1 MKVASLFHNPKA
13 GDSTHDKHELVS
25 LIDNEDFKCVYIST
39 KGKKWDI
46 DKDADIGIIAGG
58 DGTVRKVA
66 AYMLKK
72 MKKDIPPLALLPLG
86 TANNIASA
94 LNISSSPGEIIASLN
109 KRQAKP
115 FDIGSIDGLNGQDFF
130 LESFG
135 CGIFANL
142 MNAMK
147 KKDHKEKS
155 ASEKLNDALRTML
168 EIAGDYEARECKLEI
183 DGNDYSGSYLMA
195 EVMNINSIGPNL
207 LLSPFSDTS
216 DGIFEIVLIAEKDR
230 KQLVQYLENRVNGIE
245 EAASFRTIQGRNIKI
260 KWEGLHVHVDDK
272 IVKEKKE
279 IKAKVEAEPGRLQ
292 FLM

>member
-1 MKVASLFHNPKA
+1 MKVANLFHNPKA
-13 GDSTHDKHELVS
+13 GDSTHDKHELTS
-25 LIDNEDFKCVYIST
+25 LIKDEGFKCVYIST
-39 KGKKWDI
+39 KGKEWDI

-66 AYMLKK
+66 AYLLKK
-72 MKKDIPPLALLPLG
+72 MKKDIPPIALLPLG
-86 TANNIASA
+86 TANNIASS
-94 LNISSSPGEIIASLN
+94 LNISGSPGEIIPSLN
-109 KRQAKP
+109 KMQVKP
-115 FDIGSIDGLNGQDFF
+115 FDIGSIDGLDGQDFF

-142 MNAMK
+142 MNAAK

-155 ASEKLNDALRTML
+155 AGEKLDQALCIML
-168 EIAGDYEARECKLEI
+168 EIAGDYEARECELEI
-183 DGNDYSGSYLMA
+183 DGNDYSGRYLMA

-230 KQLVQYLENRVNGIE
+230 KQLVKYLENRVNGIE
-245 EAASFRTIQGRNIKI
+245 EAVSFHTIQGRNIKI

-272 IVKEKKE
+272 IVKAKKE
-279 IKAKVEAEPGRLQ
+279 IKAEVEAEPGRLK